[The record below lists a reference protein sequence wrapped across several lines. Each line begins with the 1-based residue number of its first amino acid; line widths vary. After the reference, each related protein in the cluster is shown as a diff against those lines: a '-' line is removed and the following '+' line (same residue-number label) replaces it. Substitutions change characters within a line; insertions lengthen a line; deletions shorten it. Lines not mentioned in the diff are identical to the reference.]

1 MVDNKNFFI
10 IIQQLIKDNKKQIKF
25 VEDNKFDKNHCSE
38 KLHDSQVI
46 KHNVWRQNIGV
57 IVIWNFEHLNGL
69 YQSPSDD

>member
-46 KHNVWRQNIGV
+46 KHNV
-57 IVIWNFEHLNGL
+57 
-69 YQSPSDD
+69 